1 MHYIYMAEG
10 LATLKGAPMTIDKW
24 KSQLRKGTTEMAVLL
39 ILEDRELYGLEI
51 LNVITKYEGL
61 AIAEGTIYPLLH
73 RLQREGK
80 VDAHWVEGDGPTS
93 HMRKYYSLTPQGR
106 QILNQMKTVWGEF
119 QRDLDALGEGEA
131 FNE

>member
-1 MHYIYMAEG
+1 
-10 LATLKGAPMTIDKW
+10 MTIDKW

-51 LNVITKYEGL
+51 LNVISKYEGL
-61 AIAEGTIYPLLH
+61 PIAEGTIYPLLH
-73 RLQREGK
+73 RLKREGK
-80 VDAHWVEGDGPTS
+80 VDANWVEGDGPTS

-119 QRDLDALGEGEA
+119 QRDLDALSEGEA